1 MALQMLHIFKM
12 HGCVC
17 LSVDVQRPRT
27 RHVCSVS
34 ELMVARFVH
43 ALRVNLPSKA
53 NTAAGGLLFFMS
65 VHGTVH
71 VGETFLSWRSIWMN
85 SLEEKPIY

>member
-1 MALQMLHIFKM
+1 M
-12 HGCVC
+12 
-17 LSVDVQRPRT
+17 
-27 RHVCSVS
+27 CSVS